1 MNSKRLDSK
10 GLRLGIMLMGEKLFI
25 ICSIL
30 LTIIFFV
37 TPIQASAASA
47 FGIVRVAPPL
57 SICMQGETHY
67 LEDPCDGSLVTR
79 LLSDTI
85 DLNWYLDQYVEVE
98 GTEIGVEC
106 SIINVQNIVI
116 LPEPICPTNSCITNS
131 DCGTENWFWFYCAK
145 PSGDCVGEGV
155 CTLVP
160 ECSTCPYYFW
170 PVCGCDGITYAGD
183 CWAACIGRVSVAY
196 PGPCISELECS
207 IWADVILTYQVY
219 VSGQA
224 MWADVIDCYNQYASP

>member
-1 MNSKRLDSK
+1 MKKS
-10 GLRLGIMLMGEKLFI
+10 FI

-30 LTIIFFV
+30 QAIFV
-37 TPIQASAASA
+37 ATPMPTFAASA
-47 FGIVRVAPPL
+47 SGIVRTETL
-57 SICMQGETHY
+57 SIGICMQTYTHR

-131 DCGTENWFWFYCAK
+131 DCGTEFYCAK
-145 PSGDCVGEGV
+145 SVGDCDGDGV
-155 CTLVP
+155 CTLKTENCACP
-160 ECSTCPYYFW
+160 EYYS
-170 PVCGCDGITYAGD
+170 PVCGCDGNTYD
-183 CWAACIGRVSVAY
+183 NECFAACQGVSIAY
-196 PGPCISELECS
+196 LGECILECS
-207 IWADVILTYQVY
+207 TWADVIAKYQAY
-219 VSGQA
+219 KNGQA
-224 MWADVIDCYNQYASP
+224 TLRDVIDCYRE